1 MTSQRSSFRSRTA
14 TRRPAAH
21 APALFWLGA
30 LLCAGAFALNYYA
43 FVRTTTGQF
52 ADESAWAEA
61 EAGWRLGRG
70 VFLDFLDLL
79 PDVSVAVAAAVLLVV
94 ALVRRRWVPAVIGVG
109 VVAASAATTWILKNF
124 ILDRP
129 DRGVPTLE
137 HNSLPSG
144 HTTIAAAAAL
154 AIFLVVS
161 PRWRPFAAAGG
172 GLYAVLAGAA
182 TLINGWH
189 RPADVVAAFLVAG
202 FWALAAGP
210 FVLRR
215 GNDWNVWSGYGSFW
229 AASVWWPRLC
239 WLLAVLGIGV
249 AAGLYLLAQQIG
261 AAPVPG
267 DGRIP
272 FFFWAG
278 MGLITGT
285 GMLLSALLT
294 WLFGFQSRRH

>member
-1 MTSQRSSFRSRTA
+1 M
-14 TRRPAAH
+14 
-21 APALFWLGA
+21 
-30 LLCAGAFALNYYA
+30 LNYYA

-61 EAGWRLGRG
+61 DSGWRLGRG

-79 PDVSVAVAAAVLLVV
+79 PDISVAVAAVVLLVA
-94 ALVRRRWVPAVIGVG
+94 ALVRRRWGPAVVGVG
-109 VVAASAATTWILKNF
+109 VVAASAATTWILKNL

-144 HTTIAAAAAL
+144 HTTIATAAAL

-161 PRWRPFAAAGG
+161 PRWRPFAAAAG

-202 FWALAAGP
+202 FWVLAAGP
-210 FVLRR
+210 VVLRR
-215 GNDWNVWSGYGSFW
+215 GSDWNIWSGYGSFW
-229 AASVWWPRLC
+229 AASAWWPRLC
-239 WLLAVLGIGV
+239 WLLAVLGIGA
-249 AAGLYLLAQQIG
+249 AAGLYLLAQQAG

-267 DGRIP
+267 TGRLP
-272 FFFWAG
+272 LFFWAG

-294 WLFGFQSRRH
+294 WLFGLQSRRH